1 MVDVF
6 SRFILPNTSLSS
18 KLKQSFFPWKTISDY
33 LSVAQS
39 ASPKTSI
46 QSFLLRLFG
55 SAENALF
62 PTPSQLTFSTHL
74 PSTLFR
80 VALALNPFK
89 NAFDEELYVAI
100 IRTHPEILPLLFAPA
115 NSRVSDIVSVDA
127 RPGEAADPLDAGTAG
142 IRRVGANG
150 GVFVRNS
157 GAAHRAAKR
166 SQGNGQGEKPEF
178 LESIKGWLFPV
189 VLSRS
194 VVP

>member
-18 KLKQSFFPWKTISDY
+18 KLKQSFFLWKTISDY

-127 RPGEAADPLDAGTAG
+127 RQAKPLIHWMLEPRESAAWERTVEFLCEILELPIVLPKEAKEMGK
-142 IRRVGANG
+142 
-150 GVFVRNS
+150 
-157 GAAHRAAKR
+157 AK
-166 SQGNGQGEKPEF
+166 KPEF

>member
-127 RPGEAADPLDAGTAG
+127 RQAKPLIHGMLEPRESAAWERTVEFLCEILELPIVLPKEAKEMGK
-142 IRRVGANG
+142 
-150 GVFVRNS
+150 
-157 GAAHRAAKR
+157 AK
-166 SQGNGQGEKPEF
+166 KPEF